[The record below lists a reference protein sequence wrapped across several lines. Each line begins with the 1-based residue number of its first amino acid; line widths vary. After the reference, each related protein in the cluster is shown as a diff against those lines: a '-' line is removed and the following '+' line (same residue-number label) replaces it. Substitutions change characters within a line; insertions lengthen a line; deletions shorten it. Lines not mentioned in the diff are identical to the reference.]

1 MAKEELRQRA
11 IRLLAQRDHSRA
23 ELTRKLSSH
32 GSADEVAEVVAR
44 MAALELQSDRRFAEQ
59 YVRSRGARFG
69 AQRLRR
75 ELRQRGID
83 DELGARAI
91 ADALEGDEI
100 DRAQRVWQARFGDA
114 PHDPKEWARQARFLQ
129 YRGFSADIIHTV
141 LKGRFDEPA

>member
-1 MAKEELRQRA
+1 
-11 IRLLAQRDHSRA
+11 
-23 ELTRKLSSH
+23 
-32 GSADEVAEVVAR
+32 